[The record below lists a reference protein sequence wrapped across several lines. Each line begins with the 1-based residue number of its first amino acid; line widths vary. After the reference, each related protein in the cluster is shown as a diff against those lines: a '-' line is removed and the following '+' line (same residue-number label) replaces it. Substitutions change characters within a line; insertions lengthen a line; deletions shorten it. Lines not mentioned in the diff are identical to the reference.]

1 MTQCSLPLNK
11 IQKNEIHSL
20 NVGSGSEED
29 DFEDAL
35 DYQEKITI
43 PSPVQQPNHRYTA
56 ATALIINSF
65 H

>member
-1 MTQCSLPLNK
+1 MGKSTINRYLTGIFC
-11 IQKNEIHSL
+11 
-20 NVGSGSEED
+20 VGSGSEED